1 VQRSSK
7 IPTNYGFTL
16 QPDILTSGMD
26 GVSNFLASVVR
37 RTLQQQTPEGM
48 TDTLAEIASFTDS
61 VGCILW
67 EASDKTLTDG
77 AGHLYVLAQWF
88 PSNFCAIHNLPFSS
102 VTGDAIARTTAQN
115 VPDIDFD
122 SRVYKQDTFLSE
134 QGIRSFCSIPL
145 AMPDNR
151 QGALNAY
158 RQRTG
163 GFDAME
169 ISTLSLIAPLLG
181 PMYSALTERVSS
193 NLLQTV
199 ARSLKETHAT
209 TDAQGWWQRIRS
221 AADDICI
228 SVGTAFNSREVS
240 IFLRDDLPIVNL
252 EEPRPKF
259 SLVTSTW
266 KSEMK
271 KTTYVPDPAEG
282 LTGAVL
288 SSKRSFRFMDLAHF
302 KRDEQP
308 KYPGLEWSDSLDV
321 QQLLR
326 QAEEKGIR
334 LRPMSFMAAPIAGS
348 DNLFGVIRCSM
359 AKTEPY
365 YYTDRELKL
374 LEVIATTFAA
384 FLERAQNE
392 LVIHDEMGAWKA
404 VIASVGALNHL
415 VYSELSG
422 KTPSEKQIFEEALRI
437 TSTVIPGAEI
447 MDIRLYDEKRKRLT
461 FAHTKGM
468 SWKLGS
474 QAEINRRLKKTYK
487 IGTGKIKSAG
497 EYVMRHHEVYHI
509 RDVRSDPYYSE
520 TFPNVRQMII
530 APIIV
535 HDKIYGV
542 LDIRATSDVFPPY
555 ANGVANL
562 VGRQLG
568 LYHYLAETIRQLRDT
583 EAELRRSL
591 KRVHKVQQEQAQAFE
606 DLAHQLKTPGNYA
619 HARAQVELTP
629 KALADFDPKVALR
642 LLAIRGNIGKLR
654 RVILSLRLLIDLAR
668 GDEPEPEVVRI
679 TRPQLV
685 KMLIE
690 MAVDHQFMS
699 DPDRPVRFQV
709 MRETFDLLDRI
720 IIEGTWDLL
729 EQAVNTLLDN
739 AGKYSFGDTEVRIY
753 GGITTAGRFHISI
766 SSEGL
771 TLRGSNTTRAKQR
784 GWRSE
789 EARDVTGEGTGI
801 GLWLVDHIM
810 RAQGGELVVNATTT
824 DGRTDIKLVF
834 PIKRGL
840 ADVRHDRG
848 R

>member
-1 VQRSSK
+1 MGP
-7 IPTNYGFTL
+7 IP
-16 QPDILTSGMD
+16 D
-26 GVSNFLASVVR
+26 FLASVVR
-37 RTLQQQTPEGM
+37 HTLEQHTPEGM
-48 TDTLAEIASFTDS
+48 GNTLAEIASFIDS

-67 EASDKTLTDG
+67 EASDKHLTDG

-88 PSNFCAIHNLPFSS
+88 PSNFCAIHNLPFAS
-102 VTGDAIARTTAQN
+102 VTGDAIMLGTAQN
-115 VPDIDFD
+115 VTDIDFD
-122 SRVYKQDTFLSE
+122 PRVYKRDIFLEE

-145 AMPDNR
+145 AMPDDR
-151 QGALNAY
+151 RGALNAY
-158 RQRTG
+158 RQRPG
-163 GFDAME
+163 GFDAVEM
-169 ISTLSLIAPLLG
+169 STLSLVAPLLG

-199 ARSLKETHAT
+199 THSLKETHAT
-209 TDAQGWWQRIRS
+209 TDVESWWQRIRKAS
-221 AADDICI
+221 EDICA
-228 SVGTAFNSREVS
+228 SVGTALNSREVS
-240 IFLRDDLPIVNL
+240 IFLRDDLPLVNHD
-252 EEPRPKF
+252 ESRPKF
-259 SLVTSTW
+259 SLVASTW
-266 KSEMK
+266 KDEMK
-271 KTTYVPDPAEG
+271 KTTYLPDPAEG
-282 LTGAVL
+282 LTGGVL
-288 SSKRSFRFMDLAHF
+288 ASMKSFRFMDLAHF

-326 QAEEKGIR
+326 QAEERGIR
-334 LRPMSFMAAPIAGS
+334 LRPMSFMAAPIVGG

-359 AKTEPY
+359 ARTEPY

-374 LEVIATTFAA
+374 LEVIAATLAA

-392 LVIHDEMGAWKA
+392 LVIHGEIEAWKA
-404 VIASVGALNHL
+404 VIASIGELNYL

-422 KTPSEKQIFEEALRI
+422 KTPSEKQIFEQALRI

-447 MDIRLYDEKRKRLT
+447 MDIRLYDAKRKRLT
-461 FAHTKGM
+461 FAHTKGA
-468 SWKLGS
+468 SWEQGS
-474 QAEINRRLKKTYK
+474 QTEINKRLKKTYK
-487 IGTGKIKSAG
+487 IGSGRIASAG
-497 EYVMRHHEVYHI
+497 EHVMRSGEVYQI
-509 RDVRSDPYYSE
+509 RDVHTDPYYSE
-520 TFPNVRQMII
+520 TFPNVQQMII

-535 HDKIYGV
+535 HDQIYGV
-542 LDIRATSDVFPPY
+542 LDIRATSDIFPPY
-555 ANGVANL
+555 ATGVATL
-562 VGRQLG
+562 VGQQLG

-591 KRVHKVQQEQAQAFE
+591 KKVHKVQQEQTQAFE

-668 GDEPEPEVVRI
+668 GTEPEPDVVRI
-679 TRPQLV
+679 NRTQLV

-690 MAVDHQFMS
+690 MSVDHQFMS

-720 IIEGTWDLL
+720 VIEGTWDLL

-766 SSEGL
+766 NSEGL
-771 TLRGSNTTRAKQR
+771 MLRGSDTTRARQR

-810 RAQGGELVVNATTT
+810 RAQGGELVVNATTD

-840 ADVRHDRG
+840 ADVRYNR
-848 R
+848 RR